1 MKQKFNYWKPD
12 TKVKIKMSKTKASI
26 LYEQMKSIQ
35 LGQLDVNTEQLKA
48 MVEVVTILKNLI
60 K

>member
-35 LGQLDVNTEQLKA
+35 LGQSDRDWE
-48 MVEVVTILKNLI
+48 TIVKFLFHSYFL
-60 K
+60 